1 MLFGTLSAAGMQHL
15 GGHGGAELTIKLS
28 LLRTVY
34 GSFSTV
40 GFNSAAEPFAMLTP
54 HLLIN
59 HPTGSG

>member
-1 MLFGTLSAAGMQHL
+1 MQHL

-54 HLLIN
+54 HLVIN
-59 HPTGSG
+59 HSA